1 MHISPGSSLGDI
13 KNNGFPFDSTHLA
26 CYDRNHRLCG
36 LNINFSRFWKLG
48 SSWLRSLQVPCLV
61 RPLPALKLS
70 IFSLCLHMVDG
81 ARVIIFLT
89 SLLRKAL
96 ILFMRAPP
104 SWTDIFPEGPT
115 SKYQHIH
122 DWLSD
127 TNLQFTNVHSLA
139 PLTGIPEEEGS
150 SYYD

>member
-1 MHISPGSSLGDI
+1 
-13 KNNGFPFDSTHLA
+13 
-26 CYDRNHRLCG
+26 
-36 LNINFSRFWKLG
+36 
-48 SSWLRSLQVPCLV
+48 
-61 RPLPALKLS
+61 
-70 IFSLCLHMVDG
+70 MVDG

-104 SWTDIFPEGPT
+104 SWTDCFPEGPT
-115 SKYQHIH
+115 SKYQRIH

-127 TNLQFTNVHSLA
+127 TNLQFTNIRFLA